1 MTVVDVVRARVA
13 DGQHRWGRLVVRPV
27 DRTLWSSRT
36 LTVFAPGTSRR
47 ERAWLRAWHA
57 WVVVGAVAAVVTLAV
72 TSALPAGVAFG
83 AAALV
88 YAAGFVVLGTVTRRS
103 RRQERSVTVTVHHG
117 EHGAT
122 VHGDVRL
129 LEGSLDTLTLLER
142 AVQAGRRTP
151 VELEVAWADVWNALP
166 PR

>member
-47 ERAWLRAWHA
+47 ESAWLRAWHA
-57 WVVVGAVAAVVTLAV
+57 WVVVGAVAAVVTLAA
-72 TSALPAGVAFG
+72 TSALPAAAAFG
-83 AAALV
+83 AAAGV
-88 YAAGFVVLGTVTRRS
+88 YAAGFAVLGVVTRRS
-103 RRQERSVTVTVHHG
+103 RRQVRSVTVTTHHG

-122 VHGDVRL
+122 LHGDVRL
-129 LEGSLDTLTLLER
+129 LDASLDTLTVLER
-142 AVQAGRRTP
+142 AVLAGRLTP
-151 VELEVAWADVWNALP
+151 VEFEVVWADVWNALP